1 MALRSLRGDACGCAR
16 LPSARRARLQ
26 RTRAASLRPRAAAG
40 DEPPQQESQAG
51 RDAQQPGA
59 AEAVVWGGNL
69 PSGRRVLLGSLGASG
84 IALGGNFC
92 GVTSA
97 LLGTNVEEARALRL
111 DVLFPV
117 GGCKRVL
124 NTGAGYELLVPKDW
138 LADQTVARRKAMQA
152 ELSRGPLDPPSLRGA
167 AARRVEEPD
176 AAWGPPG
183 STGEQNLSVIV
194 ANANAFGVLFTLAS
208 MGAAQD
214 VAERLLANVIARPG
228 SGKTATLLS
237 ARERRAESGSGL
249 PFYDLEFIVRSEAQ
263 GWERHNLSTLY
274 GAPAR
279 H

>member
-1 MALRSLRGDACGCAR
+1 
-16 LPSARRARLQ
+16 LQ
-26 RTRAASLRPRAAAG
+26 RTRAAPLRPRAAAG

-84 IALGGNFC
+84 IGACQRCAALLRCTAADAPAPALGGNFC

-97 LLGTNVEEARALRL
+97 LLGTNVETARALRL

-237 ARERRAESGSGL
+237 ARERRAESGSGGL

-274 GAPAR
+274 GAPAWR
-279 H
+279 